1 MDVILLEYPETICF
15 DDIENYLRYLTVP
28 RQNGILKKKNDSS
41 KVNTLISRLLLLWE
55 LEQRTGIPQN
65 KIEFV
70 RGTHG
75 KPYLKGSDLQFS
87 LSHTKGAVCVAFS
100 DKGEI
105 GADVESAARRVRPEL
120 YKNVLCK
127 EELAALDKNSFLSFW
142 VQKEAF
148 LKRLGLGITQDLRGV
163 NTFLIPNTV
172 AVKTDRYYIG
182 ISAEE
187 PPTTTIT
194 TISLPGLLGRYNN

>member
-28 RQNGILKKKNDSS
+28 RQNGILKKKNENGRI
-41 KVNTLISRLLLLWE
+41 NTLLSRLLLLWE
-55 LEQRTGIPQN
+55 LEQRTGIPQV

-75 KPYLKGSDLQFS
+75 KPYLKGSNLQFS

-105 GADVESAARRVRPEL
+105 GVDVERAARRVRPDL
-120 YKNVLCK
+120 YKNVLCE
-127 EELAALDKNSFLSFW
+127 EELAALDSSGFLHFW

-163 NTFLIPNTV
+163 NTFLIPNTA

>member
-1 MDVILLEYPETICF
+1 MDIILMKYPETMCF
-15 DDIENYLRYLTVP
+15 SDIEHYLKYLTIP

-41 KVNTLISRLLLLWE
+41 KVNTLLSRLLLLWE
-55 LEQRTGIPQN
+55 LEQRTGIVQS

-70 RGTHG
+70 RGIHG
-75 KPYLKGSDLQFS
+75 KPYLKDSSLQFS

-105 GADVESAARRVRPEL
+105 GIDVERAARRVRPDL
-120 YKNVLCK
+120 YKNVLCQ
-127 EELAALDKNSFLSFW
+127 EELAALDSSGFLHFW

-163 NTFLIPNTV
+163 NTLILPNTV
-172 AVKTDRYYIG
+172 AVQCGEYYVG

-187 PPTTTIT
+187 TPITNIT
-194 TISLPGLLGRYNN
+194 TISLPELLGKYSN

>member
-28 RQNGILKKKNDSS
+28 RQNGILKKKNENGRI
-41 KVNTLISRLLLLWE
+41 NTLLSRLLLLWE
-55 LEQRTGIPQN
+55 LEQRTGIPQD

-75 KPYLKGSDLQFS
+75 KPYLKGSNLQFS

-105 GADVESAARRVRPEL
+105 GVDVERAARRVRPDL
-120 YKNVLCK
+120 YKNVLCE
-127 EELAALDKNSFLSFW
+127 EELAALDSSGFLHFW

-163 NTFLIPNTV
+163 NTFLIPNTA

>member
-15 DDIENYLRYLTVP
+15 GDIENYLRYLTVP

-55 LEQRTGIPQN
+55 LEQRTGIPQD

-105 GADVESAARRVRPEL
+105 GADVERAARRVRPEL
-120 YKNVLCK
+120 YKNVLCE
-127 EELAALDKNSFLSFW
+127 EELAALDRNSFLNFW

-163 NTFLIPNTV
+163 NTFLIPNTA
-172 AVKTDRYYIG
+172 AVKTDRHYIG

-187 PPTTTIT
+187 PPTTNIT
-194 TISLPGLLGRYNN
+194 TISLPELLGKYNN

>member
-1 MDVILLEYPETICF
+1 MDVILLKYPETICF
-15 DDIENYLRYLTVP
+15 GDIDHYLKYLTVP

-41 KVNTLISRLLLLWE
+41 KVNALLSRLLLLWE
-55 LEQRTGIPQN
+55 LEQRTGIPQS

-75 KPYLKGSDLQFS
+75 KPYLKHSDLQFS

-105 GADVESAARRVRPEL
+105 GVDVESAARRVRPEL
-120 YKNVLCK
+120 YKNVLCE
-127 EELAALDKNSFLSFW
+127 EELAALDNSSFLSFW
-142 VQKEAF
+142 VRKEAF

-163 NTFLIPNTV
+163 NTFLIPNT
-172 AVKTDRYYIG
+172 AALQCKGYYVG

-187 PPTTTIT
+187 SPTMNIT
-194 TISLPGLLGRYNN
+194 TISLPELIGKYND